1 MHAMFLGEKVRYH
14 VQDDYGKE
22 WRIDSFDSGQEILE
36 GLAYLNIQ
44 SDKSHLIQE

>member
-1 MHAMFLGEKVRYH
+1 MPCFSVKRYIH
-14 VQDDYGKE
+14 VQENYGKE

-44 SDKSHLIQE
+44 IDKSHLIQEE